1 MKLFFSI
8 AANALILFLVTYFVP
23 EITAVGGWKLFL
35 VGGVVL
41 GLLNTFVRPVLKF
54 FGFPFLILTFGLF
67 ILVINGVILALLEK
81 IILALNIQGV
91 QFATNGFAN
100 FAIAVVIFTVFN
112 TIYGVF
118 FKR

>member
-8 AANALILFLVTYFVP
+8 AANALILFGVTYFVP
-23 EITAVGGWKLFL
+23 NVVAEGGWRLFL
-35 VGGVVL
+35 VGGIVL
-41 GLLNTFVRPVLKF
+41 GILNVFVRPILKL
-54 FGFPFLILTFGLF
+54 FGFPFMILTFGAF

-81 IILALNIQGV
+81 IILALNIEGIR
-91 QFATNGFAN
+91 FATGGFVN

>member
-8 AANALILFLVTYFVP
+8 AANALILFGITYFVP
-23 EITAVGGWKLFL
+23 EVVAQGGWKLYF

-41 GLLNTFVRPVLKF
+41 GMLNAFVRPLLKL
-54 FGFPFLILTFGLF
+54 FGFPFMIVTFGAF
-67 ILVINGVILALLEK
+67 ILVINGIILALLEK
-81 IILALNIQGV
+81 IIFALNIEGV
-91 QFATNGFAN
+91 KFATGGFVN

-118 FKR
+118 FKK